1 MFICVGDTPLI
12 QAATNGSLEI
22 VKYLINEGAN
32 VNEKNM
38 IPGK

>member
-38 IPGK
+38 ILGK